1 MLTNQTFNSEVIM
14 NCHYL
19 SSHGKRTPSCGKHG
33 KGTYHPKRGFVLGF
47 RCRKGYRTDYI
58 KWTVKEVGNSSPRDL
73 EENKSSTLIKIM
85 SPFQW
90 LKVVHDSGIF
100 SAKYGE
106 RKDWEGLGYDW
117 GPKNKK
123 TIKVPTPH
131 GVCYTKL
138 TKRYTY
144 MYMFTT

>member
-19 SSHGKRTPSCGKHG
+19 SSHGKRIPSCGKHG

-47 RCRKGYRTDYI
+47 RCPKGYRTDYI

-85 SPFQW
+85 SPF
-90 LKVVHDSGIF
+90 K
-100 SAKYGE
+100 
-106 RKDWEGLGYDW
+106 
-117 GPKNKK
+117 
-123 TIKVPTPH
+123 
-131 GVCYTKL
+131 
-138 TKRYTY
+138 
-144 MYMFTT
+144 